1 MEMKTHKL
9 GVAVLVTMSCL
20 LPACAEYTEVPS
32 RDFASLEPVSE
43 HGYRITTVDNRV
55 YVVRR
60 LALQDRVLVVEALSE
75 KQEPE
80 QAVPFSIP
88 FDTISRIERI
98 DVDYIVPVVAAACV
112 VAVVVAISQIKI
124 GAP

>member
-1 MEMKTHKL
+1 MKTHKL
-9 GVAVLVTMSCL
+9 LMAVLAAMSCL
-20 LPACAEYTEVPS
+20 LSACAEYTEVPAK
-32 RDFASLEPVSE
+32 DFASLEPVPR

-55 YVVRR
+55 YVARR
-60 LALQDRVLVVEALSE
+60 LALRDGVLVVEEFSE

-80 QAVPFSIP
+80 QAAPFSIA

-98 DVDYIVPVVAAACV
+98 DVDYVVPVVAAACV
-112 VAVVVAISQIKI
+112 VAVVVAISQIEI